1 MKSIPRQLATFAAV
15 LAVLYVLGF
24 IAGLLLDEESHGDRE
39 GHSTVTVTATAN

>member
-24 IAGLLLDEESHGDRE
+24 IAGLLIDEESHGESE
-39 GHSTVTVTATAN
+39 GHGRATLTATVT